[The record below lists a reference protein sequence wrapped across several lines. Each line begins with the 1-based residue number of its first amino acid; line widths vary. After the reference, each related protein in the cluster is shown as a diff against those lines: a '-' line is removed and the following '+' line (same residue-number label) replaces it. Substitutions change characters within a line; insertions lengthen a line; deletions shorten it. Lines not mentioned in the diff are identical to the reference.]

1 MLNPSIER
9 KLEGLVER
17 YQEVQALL
25 GEPDVISDQ
34 NRFRSLSREYSQ
46 LEEVVGCFEEYRQ
59 NQDDQAAAKDMAED
73 DDAEMREMAEE
84 ELKEARKAEEEL
96 ENRLQLLLLPK
107 DPNDDRSCYLEIRA
121 GAGGDEASIFAG
133 DLFRMYSRYAE
144 KMAGRSTLS
153 VPVMANTAV
162 TKKLLLT

>member
-1 MLNPSIER
+1 MNPSIER

-34 NRFRSLSREYSQ
+34 NRFRALSREYSQ

-73 DDAEMREMAEE
+73 DDAEMREMAAE
-84 ELKEARKAEEEL
+84 ELKQAKEAEEDL

-144 KMAGRSTLS
+144 KNGWKVNIVSASDGEHG
-153 VPVMANTAV
+153 
-162 TKKLLLT
+162 

>member
-34 NRFRSLSREYSQ
+34 NRFRALSREYSQ

-73 DDAEMREMAEE
+73 DDAEMREMAAE
-84 ELKEARKAEEEL
+84 ELKQAKEAEEDL

-107 DPNDDRSCYLEIRA
+107 DPNDDRSCYLEIRC
-121 GAGGDEASIFAG
+121 
-133 DLFRMYSRYAE
+133 RW
-144 KMAGRSTLS
+144 
-153 VPVMANTAV
+153 
-162 TKKLLLT
+162 